1 MTASLRVRDGDI
13 VTATDGRGNVYR
25 LNVESTS
32 AREVRA
38 RIVTAERVERRGPQI
53 HLFQAVIKPS
63 RMELTVEK
71 AAELGLWGFTPVLSA
86 RSEAKMGKTRV
97 ERLRKAGIEAMKQS
111 LGAWMPDVRD
121 PASFLEA
128 VDAMAEFRSVLVA
141 WEGEGAEPLHRILR
155 GLGEDPIALWIGPAG
170 GFTEDES
177 AELASA
183 GGTTF
188 TLGRQRLKSETAAIA
203 SLAIIKHLRLP

>member
-63 RMELTVEK
+63 RMELIVEK

-86 RSEAKMGKTRV
+86 RSEAKMGKIRV
-97 ERLRKAGIEAMKQS
+97 ERLRKAGIEAMKLS

-121 PASFLEA
+121 PVSFRGA
-128 VDAMAEFRSVLVA
+128 VEAMAEFRSVLVA

-177 AELASA
+177 ADLASC